1 VNDLQER
8 VDFGFFEPVWLL
20 VGLLAVLAVVLLE
33 IGAHRRRSQALRL
46 FVASHLVGTL
56 ASSVSQG
63 RRLAKRLLLVGAVAC
78 LFIALA
84 RPHLF
89 YRWEEETR
97 TGLDLLVAMDC
108 SKSMLTEDVK
118 PNRLERAKL
127 AVSDFADQL
136 PDDRLGLIAF
146 AGDAFLQ
153 VPLTLDHEAFQTAV
167 RELDTDTIPR
177 PGTDVGTA
185 INEAVTALASQ
196 ASNTKILL
204 LVTDGEDLE
213 GRAVAAAQ
221 NAAKAGLKIYTIGV
235 GTAGGDF
242 IPERDDSGA
251 LMYLHDSDG
260 NIVKSR
266 LDEST
271 LRQIAEV
278 TGGAYVPLGQR
289 GEGLQEIYQ
298 KYIATLPRHQLE
310 SRRQK
315 IRFEQYEWPLGLS
328 ILLLVAS
335 MLLGERSRSRGGE
348 DAVLPPPRRHAS
360 RTAPGRPAAAVA
372 ALLLLAALPPLR
384 AASSDQAE
392 REYKSGDYPEA
403 EQNYQQAATAA
414 PKRDDLKFNEGDAAY
429 KAGEYSQ
436 AEDAFRQALETPD
449 LGMQEQ
455 AYYNIGNAQYRQG
468 ETSEKDDQK
477 KTIKLWETALK
488 SYESALKLHQSA
500 DTQHNYEFVKEKLEQ
515 LKQQQQQQ
523 QQQQQNQN
531 QQNKNQPN
539 QQDKNQQGSGNS
551 QNKNNNSGQSQ
562 NQQNQDGSQNQKNG
576 GNQDQSGQN
585 SPQNNQGPHGDNQ
598 ANSQGQ
604 QGQHTPQQMA
614 GQDPTQGHSTS
625 REQDQVDPGAKSQAD
640 AEALLDSLKDDEKHI
655 TAQVLNSG
663 NEPPPPPPSGKDW

>member
-1 VNDLQER
+1 MNDLQDR

-20 VGLLAVLAVVLLE
+20 VGLLAVAAVLLLE
-33 IGAHRRRSQALRL
+33 IGAYRRRTQALRL
-46 FVASHLVGTL
+46 FIASHLVDTL
-56 ASSVSQG
+56 AASVSRA
-63 RRLAKRLLLVGAVAC
+63 RRLWKRLLLVGAVAC
-78 LFIALA
+78 LFLALA

-89 YRWEEETR
+89 YRWEEESR
-97 TGLDLLVAMDC
+97 TGIDLLVAMDC
-108 SKSMLTEDVK
+108 SRSMLTEDVK

-153 VPLTLDHEAFQTAV
+153 VPLTLDHDAFQSAV

-185 INEAVTALASQ
+185 INEAVSAVASQ

-204 LVTDGEDLE
+204 LITDGEDLE
-213 GRAVAAAQ
+213 NRAVAAAE

-271 LRQIAEV
+271 LKQIAQV

-298 KYIATLPRHQLE
+298 KYIATLPRHELE

-315 IRFEQYEWPLGLS
+315 VRFEQYEWPLALS

-335 MLLGERSRSRGGE
+335 MLIGERSRSRE
-348 DAVLPPPRRHAS
+348 ESPLPPPRRRGLPPAK
-360 RTAPGRPAAAVA
+360 ARPAAATVA
-372 ALLLLAALPPLR
+372 TLLLLVAGPALR
-384 AASSDQAE
+384 ASTGDQAE
-392 REYKSGDYPEA
+392 REYKAGDYPQA
-403 EQNYQQAATAA
+403 EQHYQSAAGAA
-414 PKRDDLKFNEGDAAY
+414 PHRDDLKFNVGDAAY

-449 LGMQEQ
+449 LGLQEKS
-455 AYYNIGNAQYRQG
+455 YYNIGNAQYRQG
-468 ETSEKDDQK
+468 ETTQKDDQK
-477 KTIKLWETALK
+477 KTIKLWEGALK

-523 QQQQQNQN
+523 QQKQNQQQN
-531 QQNKNQPN
+531 QQNKNQ
-539 QQDKNQQGSGNS
+539 QDQQGKGNS
-551 QNKNNNSGQSQ
+551 QNKDNQGQSQ
-562 NQQNQDGSQNQKNG
+562 NPQNQDGSQNQKNG
-576 GNQDQSGQN
+576 GNQDQGGQN
-585 SPQNNQGPHGDNQ
+585 SPQNGQGQNGQNPDN
-598 ANSQGQ
+598 SPGQ
-604 QGQHTPQQMA
+604 QGQHTPEQMN
-614 GQDPTQGHSTS
+614 GKDPMQGHSTS
-625 REQDQVDPGAKSQAD
+625 RDQDQVDPGVKSQQD
-640 AEALLDSLKDDEKHI
+640 AEALLNSLKDDEKHV
-655 TAQVLNSG
+655 TAQTLNSG
-663 NEPPPPPPSGKDW
+663 NQPPPPPPSGKDW

>member
-1 VNDLQER
+1 VNELQDK
-8 VDFGFFEPVWLL
+8 VDFGFFEPVWLA
-20 VGLLAVLAVVLLE
+20 VGLLAVLAIVLLE
-33 IGAHRRRSQALRL
+33 IGAHRRRSQALRI

-56 ASSVSQG
+56 ASSVSPA
-63 RRLAKRLLLVGAVAC
+63 RRLWKRLLLIGAVAC

-84 RPHLF
+84 RPHMF

-127 AVSDFADQL
+127 ALSDFADQL

-153 VPLTLDHEAFQTAV
+153 VPLTLDHDAFQAAV

-177 PGTDVGTA
+177 PGTDIAVA
-185 INEAVTALASQ
+185 INEAVSAAASQ

-204 LVTDGEDLE
+204 LITDGEDLE
-213 GRAVAAAQ
+213 GRGVAAAQ

-235 GTAGGDF
+235 GTPAGDF
-242 IPERDDSGA
+242 IPERDESGA

-271 LRQIAEV
+271 LKQIAEA

-298 KYIATLPRHQLE
+298 KYIATLPRHQVE
-310 SRRQK
+310 SRRHK
-315 IRFEQYEWPLGLS
+315 VRYEQYEWPLGLS

-335 MLLGERSRSRGGE
+335 MLLGERRRSRGDE
-348 DAVLPPPRRHAS
+348 MAPLPPARRRGIRPKAAS
-360 RTAPGRPAAAVA
+360 RATVTTA
-372 ALLLLAALPPLR
+372 ALLLLMALPQAR
-384 AASSDQAE
+384 ASTADNAE
-392 REYKSGDYPEA
+392 RDYKSGQYPEA
-403 EQNYQQAATAA
+403 EQNYQNASTNS
-414 PKRDDLKFNEGDAAY
+414 PKRDDLKFNTGDAAY

-449 LGMQEQ
+449 LGLQEK
-455 AYYNIGNAQYRQG
+455 AYYNIGNSQYRQG
-468 ETSEKDDQK
+468 ETDQKDDQK
-477 KTIKLWETALK
+477 KTIKLWESALK

-500 DTQHNYEFVKEKLEQ
+500 DTQHNYEYVKQKLEQ

-523 QQQQQNQN
+523 QQNQKQN
-531 QQNKNQPN
+531 QQSQQNKSQQNSSGSQNNGGKGESQGQPN
-539 QQDKNQQGSGNS
+539 QDN
-551 QNKNNNSGQSQ
+551 
-562 NQQNQDGSQNQKNG
+562 SQNQKQNG
-576 GNQDQSGQN
+576 SQDQSGQN
-585 SPQNNQGPHGDNQ
+585 SAQNGQNQP
-598 ANSQGQ
+598 Q
-604 QGQHTPQQMA
+604 QGQPGGQNQQQPSQGAAKNEPM
-614 GQDPTQGHSTS
+614 QGHSTS
-625 REQDQVDPGAKSQAD
+625 REVDQADPGVKSQKE

-655 TAQVLNSG
+655 TAQSFNNG
-663 NEPPPPPPSGKDW
+663 NEAPPPPPSGKDW

>member
-1 VNDLQER
+1 MNDLQER

-20 VGLLAVLAVVLLE
+20 VGLLAVVAVLLLE
-33 IGAHRRRSQALRL
+33 IGAYRRRSQALRL
-46 FVASHLVGTL
+46 FVASHLVDTL
-56 ASSVSQG
+56 AASVSRT
-63 RRLAKRLLLVGAVAC
+63 RRLWKRLLLVGAVAC
-78 LFIALA
+78 LFLALA

-153 VPLTLDHEAFQTAV
+153 VPLTLDHDAFQTAV

-185 INEAVTALASQ
+185 INEAVSAVASQ

-213 GRAVAAAQ
+213 GRAVSAAE

-235 GTAGGDF
+235 GTPGGDF

-271 LRQIAEV
+271 LKQIAEV

-310 SRRQK
+310 SRRHKVQ
-315 IRFEQYEWPLGLS
+315 FEQYEWPLGLS
-328 ILLLVAS
+328 ILMLVAS
-335 MLLGERSRSRGGE
+335 MLIGERSRSRDE
-348 DAVLPPPRRHAS
+348 APLPPPRRHGLPSAKS
-360 RTAPGRPAAAVA
+360 RPASAAVA
-372 ALLLLAALPPLR
+372 ALLLLLAAAPALR
-384 AASSDQAE
+384 ASTGDQAE
-392 REYKSGDYPEA
+392 REYKAGDYPQA
-403 EQNYQQAATAA
+403 EQNYQSAASAA
-414 PKRDDLKFNEGDAAY
+414 PNRDDLKFNVGDAAY

-449 LGMQEQ
+449 LGLQEKS
-455 AYYNIGNAQYRQG
+455 YYNIGNAQYRQG
-468 ETSEKDDQK
+468 ETAEKDDQK
-477 KTIKLWETALK
+477 KTIKLWESALK
-488 SYESALKLHQSA
+488 SYESAMKLHQSA

-523 QQQQQNQN
+523 QQNQNQKQN
-531 QQNKNQPN
+531 QQNKSSQ
-539 QQDKNQQGSGNS
+539 NQQGSGNS
-551 QNKNNNSGQSQ
+551 QNNNNQGQSQ
-562 NQQNQDGSQNQKNG
+562 NPQNQDGSQNQKTG

-585 SPQNNQGPHGDNQ
+585 SPQNGQGQNGQNPD
-598 ANSQGQ
+598 NSQGQ
-604 QGQHTPQQMA
+604 QGQHTPEQMN
-614 GQDPTQGHSTS
+614 GKDPMQGHSTS
-625 REQDQVDPGAKSQAD
+625 RDVDQVDPGVKSEKD
-640 AEALLDSLKDDEKHI
+640 AEALLDSLKDDEKHV
-655 TAQVLNSG
+655 TAQTLNSG